1 LNVIKLNNSKM
12 FTEQAENCNQKLS
25 RVVAFRMVQGD
36 YDDLAAFARLRGKSI
51 RKLIAESVSYEIK
64 DYRQNFKKQGG

>member
-1 LNVIKLNNSKM
+1 MNLIKLNDSKM
-12 FTEQAENCNQKLS
+12 FTEQAENRDQKLS

-51 RKLIAESVSYEIK
+51 RKLIAESVSYEIEQ
-64 DYRQNFKKQGG
+64 YRKYFKK

>member
-1 LNVIKLNNSKM
+1 MNLIKLNNPKM

-51 RKLIAESVSYEIK
+51 RKLIAESVSYEIEQ
-64 DYRQNFKKQGG
+64 YRKHYKK